1 MGFCNKILYNSY
13 QINKHVFY
21 QLIQVFCDEHTQV
34 QPWYCVV
41 GSRLLHSSLNFYNV
55 QHLANIEYQTDNI
68 FSIKLTMFTGY
79 IIFYLRS
86 KNLKYVITKER
97 NEH

>member
-1 MGFCNKILYNSY
+1 MMNTHRYN
-13 QINKHVFY
+13 
-21 QLIQVFCDEHTQV
+21 
-34 QPWYCVV
+34 PWYCVV

-97 NEH
+97 NER